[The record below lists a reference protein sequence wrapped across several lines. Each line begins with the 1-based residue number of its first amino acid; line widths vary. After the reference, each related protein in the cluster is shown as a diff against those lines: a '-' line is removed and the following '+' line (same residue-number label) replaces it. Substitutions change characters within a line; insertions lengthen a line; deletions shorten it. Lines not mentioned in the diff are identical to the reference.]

1 MQHVSLLRIIPENFF
16 SANGVRSPLQVQ
28 MEISSSELVS
38 EAKLRMLSSLGLE
51 GGPDGWRLVKT
62 NWAEE
67 LMGGVEREDVT
78 LKKCGVGTGDLLVRN
93 PCFPPCWQWLC
104 CASSVS
110 FVTFAR
116 VNVCHAQHFF
126 ALSHPS

>member
-1 MQHVSLLRIIPENFF
+1 MASCAKDAQTCSMCLSCALYLNDFI

-38 EAKLRMLSSLGLE
+38 EAKSRMLSTLGLE

-67 LMGGVEREDVT
+67 LMGGVEREDVS

-93 PCFPPCWQWLC
+93 PCFPPWLAVAVPC
-104 CASSVS
+104 
-110 FVTFAR
+110 
-116 VNVCHAQHFF
+116 
-126 ALSHPS
+126 L